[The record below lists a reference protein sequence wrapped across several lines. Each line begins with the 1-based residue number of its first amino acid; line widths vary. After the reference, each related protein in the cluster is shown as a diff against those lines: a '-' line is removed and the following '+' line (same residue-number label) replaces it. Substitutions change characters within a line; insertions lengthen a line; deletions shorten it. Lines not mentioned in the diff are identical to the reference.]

1 MRQQSVK
8 FMAER
13 ETPNNS
19 DAVGSVYWRD
29 EVLQVMYWM
38 AGEGF
43 GQEFTLADLRKFL
56 SAGDDVLADNLEQMV
71 STGLLER
78 VGGNKYKLTA
88 QGKREG
94 GRRFADEFEEMLK
107 PGHFECDELDCDCH
121 DPDSIEGACKHFL
134 AAHEP
139 HQNSLN

>member
-1 MRQQSVK
+1 
-8 FMAER
+8 MAER
-13 ETPNNS
+13 EMDNQP

-43 GQEFTLADLRKFL
+43 GEEFSLPDLRKFL
-56 SAGDDVLADNLEQMV
+56 SAGDDVLSDNLEQMV

-78 VGGNKYKLTA
+78 VPGEKYALTA

-107 PGHFECDELDCDCH
+107 PGHFECDEPDCDCH
-121 DPDSIEGACKHFL
+121 DPDSIEGACKHFFPAQEVRQDL
-134 AAHEP
+134 S
-139 HQNSLN
+139 N

>member
-1 MRQQSVK
+1 MPDKGKR
-8 FMAER
+8 
-13 ETPNNS
+13 
-19 DAVGSVYWRD
+19 DAAGDPVGSVYWRD

-38 AGEGF
+38 VGEGF

-56 SAGDDVLADNLEQMV
+56 SAGEDVLANNLEEMV

-78 VGGNKYKLTA
+78 VGGDKYALTA
-88 QGKREG
+88 EGKKEG

-107 PGHFECDELDCDCH
+107 PGHFECDEPDCDCH
-121 DPDSIEGACKHFL
+121 DPDSVEGACKHFL
-134 AAHEP
+134 PAQEP

>member
-1 MRQQSVK
+1 TRECEA
-8 FMAER
+8 MAER
-13 ETPNNS
+13 EMDNQP

-56 SAGDDVLADNLEQMV
+56 SAGADVLEENLDQMV
-71 STGLLER
+71 TTGLLER
-78 VGGNKYKLTA
+78 VSGEKYTLTA
-88 QGKREG
+88 QGKKEG

-107 PGHFECDELDCDCH
+107 PGHFECDEPDCDCH
-121 DPDSIEGACKHFL
+121 DPDSIEGACKHFF
-134 AAHEP
+134 AAQEP
-139 HQNSLN
+139 Q

>member
-1 MRQQSVK
+1 MPEQEK
-8 FMAER
+8 HDAE
-13 ETPNNS
+13 
-19 DAVGSVYWRD
+19 DAVGSIYWRD

-38 AGEGF
+38 TGEGF

-56 SAGDDVLADNLEQMV
+56 SAGDEILADNFEQMV

-78 VGGNKYKLTA
+78 VDGGKYALTA

-107 PGHFECDELDCDCH
+107 PGHFECDEPDCDCH
-121 DPDSIEGACKHFL
+121 DPDSIEGACKHFF
-134 AAHEP
+134 AALEP
-139 HQNSLN
+139 QQNLSN